1 MVMKKVLAAMLAL
14 CLLLSATALAGV
26 RAVPNQKLSF
36 RTGPNT
42 KYVELYT
49 LSQST
54 SITAIEYEE
63 GNGVTWVLVE
73 FYKDG
78 ERVRAYTGLK
88 RMSVQGNIPWANHA
102 YTPVIVNTAGSVYA
116 APGYDGAYRGK
127 VVEGETVELLRY
139 DGDFVYI
146 EFYDGGNRAPSRG
159 WIPEWMVSGEGNCNT
174 DSLSTPAPKLPAGG
188 VSATPN
194 QELAFRTGPRTDYN
208 WMFHMPKS
216 TQLTAIEYE
225 QGSGVTWVLVEFFK
239 DGERVRGYTGLKRM
253 AVHGEIPWAN
263 HLNQTVKLDAGG
275 PVYAAP
281 SDDAGYRGNVFYG
294 DAVTLLRW
302 DGDYAY
308 IEFYDEDDEAIS
320 RGWVPDW
327 MIAGGNASGSAAQPA
342 ATVKPAT
349 TLQPLA
355 TLPPLTI
362 R

>member
-1 MVMKKVLAAMLAL
+1 MKKVLAAVLAL
-14 CLLLSATALAGV
+14 CMMLGVGALASV

-49 LSQST
+49 LAQST

-73 FYKDG
+73 FTKDG
-78 ERVRAYTGLK
+78 ERVCAYTGLK
-88 RMSVQGNIPWANHA
+88 RMSVQGDIPWANHIN
-102 YTPVIVNTAGSVYA
+102 TPVIVNTAGQVYA

-146 EFYDGGNRAPSRG
+146 EFYDGKNKAPSRG
-159 WIPEWMVSGEGNCNT
+159 WIPERMISGEGNYSD
-174 DSLSTPAPKLPAGG
+174 DSINIQVQPSQGG

-208 WMFHMPKS
+208 WMFHMPES

-225 QGSGVTWVLVEFFK
+225 QGSGVTWVLVEFIK

-253 AVHGEIPWAN
+253 AVHGDIPWAN
-263 HLNQTVKLDAGG
+263 HLNQPVTLDAGG

-281 SDDAGYRGNVFYG
+281 SADAGYRGNVFFG
-294 DAVTLLRW
+294 DTVTLLRW

-308 IEFYDEDDEAIS
+308 IEFYDEDDDAIS
-320 RGWVPDW
+320 RGWAPGW
-327 MIAGGNASGSAAQPA
+327 MIAGGSNSSSAAQSVP
-342 ATVKPAT
+342 TVKPAS
-349 TLQPLA
+349 TLQPLS
-355 TLPPLTI
+355 TLPPLTL